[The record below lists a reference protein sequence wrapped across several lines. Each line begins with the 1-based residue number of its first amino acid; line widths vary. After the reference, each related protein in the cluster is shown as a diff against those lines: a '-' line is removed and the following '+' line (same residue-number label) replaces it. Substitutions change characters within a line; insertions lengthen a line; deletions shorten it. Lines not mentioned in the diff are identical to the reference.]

1 MDPFPSNPPTIEEG
15 FTALVDDVKHKAHVS
30 FEQYEEHVRRS
41 PAKAILI
48 AAAAGY
54 CLHRLPVRSIL
65 ATQVRLL
72 GALAPPALFA
82 FGTVKVFEYL
92 QRKARETGPKHEMPR
107 YGSE

>member
-1 MDPFPSNPPTIEEG
+1 MALPPSNPPTIEEG
-15 FTALVDDVKHKAHVS
+15 VSALVDDVKHKALVR
-30 FEQYEEHVRRS
+30 YEKCEERVRRS
-41 PAKAILI
+41 PAKAVLI

-92 QRKARETGPKHEMPR
+92 QRKAREPTTVIEMPR
-107 YGSE
+107 HGSE